1 MDTSSALEPVCVY
14 LPAQQQAGA
23 HADMAAE
30 FVVKLANNTK
40 LINEMGENGFKRISE
55 HYSMEVFSE
64 EVEKI
69 LEQVQ

>member
-30 FVVKLANNTK
+30 LPGRK
-40 LINEMGENGFKRISE
+40 MGQK
-55 HYSMEVFSE
+55 
-64 EVEKI
+64 
-69 LEQVQ
+69 